1 MNEATMISLLT
12 DIVEQLKQVNAQ
24 LALLLKK

>member
-24 LALLLKK
+24 LAQLLKK

>member
-1 MNEATMISLLT
+1 MNEGTMISLLT

-24 LALLLKK
+24 LAQLLKK